1 MPKMKTK
8 GAVKKRFKVSKKGK
22 ISFKKAGKN
31 HLQSKHNRKHNRR
44 QTKESVVSKADRKT
58 VKGLMH

>member
-8 GAVKKRFKVSKKGK
+8 GAVKKRFKVSKKGT

-31 HLQSKHNRKHNRR
+31 HLQSKHNNKHSRR
-44 QTKESVVSKADRKT
+44 QTKTSVVSKADRKI
-58 VKGLMH
+58 VKELLH